1 VHARLVEFGVLE
13 IDGRRYDGDVILDAG
28 TVRRR
33 RKKPSKRFRDRYGHT
48 PLSVEEAIPWGGRR
62 LVIGTGMDGALPIM
76 PEVTAEAERRG
87 VELITCPTTE
97 ACRLLDG
104 MEPGEAYAVLHVTC

>member
-1 VHARLVEFGVLE
+1 VHARLVAFGSLV
-13 IDGRRYDGDVILDAG
+13 IDGRHYDGDVVLEG
-28 TVRRR
+28 GMVRPR

-87 VELITCPTTE
+87 VELIACPTAE
-97 ACRLLDG
+97 ACRLLEG
-104 MEPGEAYAVLHVTC
+104 MEPREAYAVLHVTC